1 VPTVPSQNSSLRAEL
16 MASKVYL
23 DLLMQLSD
31 RLGEWIVAA
40 QATGEIDPQ
49 LPPEVV
55 LYTIYARGCDP
66 VPGVLKAG
74 GKFTDAQIVDMVVST
89 CMNGLRSQA

>member
-1 VPTVPSQNSSLRAEL
+1 
-16 MASKVYL
+16 
-23 DLLMQLSD
+23 MQVSE

-40 QATGEIDPQ
+40 QADGRIDRT

-55 LYTIYARGCDP
+55 LYTLFARACDP

-74 GKFTDAQIVDMVVST
+74 GQYTDAQIVEWVLST
-89 CMNGLRSQA
+89 CFNGLAGRPS